1 MRVLV
6 IGGSGFIGRY
16 LVRRLGGIP
25 GYEVS
30 ATYLSR
36 PPRNDGNSW
45 HWLELTDP
53 EALPATFLASRPE
66 VVVNLAA
73 MADVG
78 AAEREPERAWA
89 VNVGGT
95 AEIVRQ
101 CREHDAR
108 LVFMSTEYVFDG
120 ASGPYDED
128 DSPAPTTQYGRTK
141 LDAEREVASLGDRGS
156 IVRTSIVYG
165 WPLQRHRNF
174 VPMLIERLRSGQQY
188 RASTS
193 VMRSPV
199 YVEHLAD
206 GVAGLVEQRL
216 PGVHHIA
223 GRDWVSM
230 YDFALAVADAI
241 ELDRGLVLPG
251 TGVSGETGG
260 ADRLGLNSCRTMQ
273 HLGLEQP
280 GLAEGLAAMRAV

>member
-1 MRVLV
+1 M
-6 IGGSGFIGRY
+6 
-16 LVRRLGGIP
+16 
-25 GYEVS
+25 
-30 ATYLSR
+30 
-36 PPRNDGNSW
+36 
-45 HWLELTDP
+45 H
-53 EALPATFLASRPE
+53 
-66 VVVNLAA
+66 LAA

-78 AAEREPERAWA
+78 AAERDPERAWA

-95 AEIVRQ
+95 SEIVRQ

-174 VPMLIERLRSGQQY
+174 VPMLIERLRSGQPY
-188 RASTS
+188 PASTS

-230 YDFALAVADAI
+230 YDFALAVADAF
-241 ELDRGLVLPG
+241 ELDRELVRPG
-251 TGVSGETGG
+251 TGASGEIGG

-273 HLGLEQP
+273 QSGTGATGAGRGTGGYAGRVVWPQSGNSRKLAGCNEDDSCDSRSP
-280 GLAEGLAAMRAV
+280 GTATSTRLLRTQSAAHQLFAEVPCPSRE